1 MIRIRDLSL
10 TPDDTLNRLV
20 QLAARH
26 LRIREHEIVHL
37 HIRKKSVDARK
48 KSDIRI
54 LYTVDVEIKE
64 REDKLLKRLRDPKV
78 SLAKDYCYQ
87 IPPVTA
93 HPVHQPAV
101 VGFGPA
107 GMFAAL
113 VLAEAGLN
121 PIVLERGDDAATRH
135 EKVQEFWRTG
145 KLDPKCNV
153 QFGEGGA
160 GTFSDGKLNTGVKNE
175 RCRWVLEQLADAGAH
190 GEILFDAKPHVGTD
204 VLLTVVQ
211 NIRERIIHLGGQ
223 VRFGAQM
230 MRLEQQDGHLTG
242 LWVCENGT
250 ETLLPCR
257 HAILAIGHSARD
269 TFRQLLQEG
278 IPMEPKPFS
287 MGVRIEHHQRM
298 IDKSQ
303 YGGFAG
309 HPNLPAADY
318 KLNIKLPDGGSAY
331 TFCMCPGGHVVA
343 AASEEGRVV
352 TNGMSYVARDGE
364 NANAAL
370 LVTLNPRDFPDQSVL
385 GGMYWQEELE
395 SRAFAAGGS
404 NYNAPC
410 QLVGDFLAGRPSE
423 KLGNVQPTYRPGVTL
438 CDLHDVLPAPITGV
452 LEQALPLLDQR
463 LHGFADPDAVLTAPE
478 TRSSS
483 PVRIIRDE
491 TKQSALRGLY
501 PCGEGAGYA
510 GGIMSAAVDGMMC
523 AEALILCANGDAA
536 SE

>member
-10 TPDDTLNRLV
+10 TPQDTLNRLV
-20 QLAARH
+20 QMAAKH

-48 KSDIRI
+48 KNDVRI
-54 LYTVDVEIKE
+54 IYTVDVEVKE
-64 REDKLLKRLRDPKV
+64 REDKLLKRIRDPKV
-78 SLAKDYCYQ
+78 SLAKD
-87 IPPVTA
+87 PVYTVPMA
-93 HPVHQPAV
+93 KSVPEQRPVV

-113 VLAEAGLN
+113 VLAEAGLC
-121 PIVLERGDDAATRH
+121 PIVLERGFDAETRH
-135 EKVQEFWRTG
+135 QKVREFWQTG
-145 KLDPKCNV
+145 RLDPQCNV

-160 GTFSDGKLNTGVKNE
+160 GAFSDGKLNTGVKNV
-175 RCRWVLEQLADAGAH
+175 RCGWVLEQLANAGAH

-211 NIRERIIHLGGQ
+211 NIRARIIDLGGE

-230 MRLEQQDGHLTG
+230 LRTEENNGALSG
-242 LWVCENGT
+242 LWVRENGE

-269 TFRQLLQEG
+269 TFRQLLADG

-287 MGVRIEHHQRM
+287 MGVRIEHKQAMVDR
-298 IDKSQ
+298 SQ
-303 YGGFAG
+303 YGDFAG
-309 HPNLPAADY
+309 SPSLPAADY
-318 KLNIKLPDGGSAY
+318 KLNVKLPDGTSAY

-370 LVTLNPRDFPDQSVL
+370 LVTLNPVDFPDKSVL
-385 GGMYWQEELE
+385 GGMLWQQELE
-395 SRAFAAGGS
+395 ERAFVAGGS
-404 NYNAPC
+404 NYNSPC
-410 QLVGDFLAGRPSE
+410 QLVGDFLRNRKSE
-423 KLGNVQPTYRPGVTL
+423 KLGAVSPTYRPGVTL
-438 CDLHDVLPAPITGV
+438 CDLHTVLPERITRV
-452 LEQALPLLDQR
+452 IEQALPLLDQR
-463 LHGFADPDAVLTAPE
+463 LHGFADPEAVMTAPE

-483 PVRIIRDE
+483 PVRILRDE
-491 TKQSALRGLY
+491 TKQSSLRGLY

-510 GGIMSAAVDGMMC
+510 GGIMSAAVDGMVC
-523 AEALILCANGDAA
+523 AECLIAQLDEAA
-536 SE
+536 Q